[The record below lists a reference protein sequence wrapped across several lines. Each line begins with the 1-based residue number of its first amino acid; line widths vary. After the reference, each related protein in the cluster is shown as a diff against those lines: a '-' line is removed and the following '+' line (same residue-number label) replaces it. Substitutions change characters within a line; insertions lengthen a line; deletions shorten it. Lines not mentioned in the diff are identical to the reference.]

1 MLVSD
6 FQLNALIRN
15 LELTVENG
23 GLMADAK
30 RKPWLTASQQIDH
43 LKSRGVHFS
52 LMSEDDARAYLE
64 KNNNYFRLR
73 AYRLGFPK
81 VEEGVRKGEYA
92 NLDFKMLVDLSIVD
106 MLLRYEMLPLTL
118 DVEHFAKVKLL
129 KRIETEGEDGYA
141 VVSDFIS
148 SYDDTKLDGTSHN
161 SLKDEIRRC
170 KNSPYT
176 GGLIARY
183 ADLGFP
189 TWAFIEVISFGSF
202 LYFYRFCA
210 NRFDDR
216 EMLKEFYIL
225 QAVKSLRNACAHN
238 SCILNKLRAD
248 RPQFKPS
255 YVVTR
260 ELSTIAGIGLD
271 QRKSKMSNDRIQQIV
286 TTLYA
291 HRELASQGVSEHRAK
306 SLAVFVQRMNRHVDY
321 YRGNLQVS
329 TGFDFL
335 TKVISAWFPAN
346 VD

>member
-1 MLVSD
+1 
-6 FQLNALIRN
+6 
-15 LELTVENG
+15 
-23 GLMADAK
+23 
-30 RKPWLTASQQIDH
+30 
-43 LKSRGVHFS
+43 
-52 LMSEDDARAYLE
+52 
-64 KNNNYFRLR
+64 
-73 AYRLGFPK
+73 
-81 VEEGVRKGEYA
+81 
-92 NLDFKMLVDLSIVD
+92 MLVDLSIVD

-141 VVSDFIS
+141 VVSEFIS
-148 SYDDTKLDGTSHN
+148 SYDGTKPDGTSYN
-161 SLKDEIRRC
+161 SLKDEILRC

-176 GGLIARY
+176 GGLISRY
-183 ADLGFP
+183 ADFDFP
-189 TWAFIEVISFGSF
+189 AWAFIEVVSFGSF
-202 LYFYRFCA
+202 LYFYKFCA

-238 SCILNKLRAD
+238 SCILSNLRAD

-291 HRELASQGVSEHRAK
+291 HRKLASQGVLEHRAK
-306 SLAVFVQRMNRHVDY
+306 SLSVFVQRMNKHVDY
-321 YRGNLQVS
+321 YQGNLQVS
-329 TGFDFL
+329 TGSEFL
-335 TKVISAWFPAN
+335 TKVISAWFP
-346 VD
+346 VDAD

>member
-1 MLVSD
+1 
-6 FQLNALIRN
+6 
-15 LELTVENG
+15 
-23 GLMADAK
+23 MADAK

-73 AYRLGFPK
+73 AYRLGFSK

>member
-1 MLVSD
+1 M
-6 FQLNALIRN
+6 
-15 LELTVENG
+15 
-23 GLMADAK
+23 
-30 RKPWLTASQQIDH
+30 
-43 LKSRGVHFS
+43 
-52 LMSEDDARAYLE
+52 
-64 KNNNYFRLR
+64 
-73 AYRLGFPK
+73 
-81 VEEGVRKGEYA
+81 
-92 NLDFKMLVDLSIVD
+92 
-106 MLLRYEMLPLTL
+106 
-118 DVEHFAKVKLL
+118 

-148 SYDDTKLDGTSHN
+148 SYDDTKLDGSLRN

-183 ADLGFP
+183 ADLCFP
-189 TWAFIEVISFGSF
+189 AWAFVEVISFGLF

-238 SCILNKLRAD
+238 SCILNNLRAE
-248 RPQFKPS
+248 RPQFKTS
-255 YVVTR
+255 YIVTR
-260 ELSTIAGIGLD
+260 ELSTIPGIGLD
-271 QRKSKMSNDRIQQIV
+271 QRKSKMSNDRMKQIV
-286 TTLYA
+286 TTSYA

-321 YRGNLQVS
+321 YRCNLQVS

-335 TKVISAWFPAN
+335 TKVISAWFPVN

>member
-1 MLVSD
+1 M
-6 FQLNALIRN
+6 
-15 LELTVENG
+15 T
-23 GLMADAK
+23 DAN
-30 RKPWLTASQQIDH
+30 RKPWLTASEQIDH

-52 LMSEDDARAYLE
+52 LMTEDDARAYLE
-64 KNNNYFRLR
+64 KNSNYFRLR

-81 VEEGVRKGEYA
+81 VEEGARKGEYA

-141 VVSDFIS
+141 VVSEFIS
-148 SYDDTKLDGTSHN
+148 SYDGMKPDGTPCN
-161 SLKDEIRRC
+161 SLKGEILRC

-183 ADLGFP
+183 ADFDFP
-189 TWAFIEVISFGSF
+189 AWAFIEVVSFGSF
-202 LYFYRFCA
+202 LYFYKFCA
-210 NRFDDR
+210 RRFNDR

-238 SCILNKLRAD
+238 SCILNNLRAD

-260 ELSTIAGIGLD
+260 ELSTVAGIGLD

-335 TKVISAWFPAN
+335 TKVISAWFP
-346 VD
+346 VDAD

>member
-1 MLVSD
+1 
-6 FQLNALIRN
+6 
-15 LELTVENG
+15 
-23 GLMADAK
+23 MADAN

-148 SYDDTKLDGTSHN
+148 SYDGAKPDGTLCN
-161 SLKDEIRRC
+161 SLKDEILRC

-176 GGLIARY
+176 GGLIAKY
-183 ADLGFP
+183 TDFDFP
-189 TWAFIEVISFGSF
+189 AWAFIEVVSFGTF
-202 LYFYRFCA
+202 LYFYKFCA
-210 NRFDDR
+210 NRFGDR

-238 SCILNKLRAD
+238 SCILNNLRAD

-260 ELSTIAGIGLD
+260 ELSTVAGIGLD
-271 QRKSKMSNDRIQQIV
+271 QRKSKMSNDRMQQIV

-291 HRELASQGVSEHRAK
+291 HRKLASEGVSEHRAK
-306 SLAVFVQRMNRHVDY
+306 SLSVFVQRMNRHVDY

-335 TKVISAWFPAN
+335 TKVISAWFPVN

>member
-1 MLVSD
+1 M
-6 FQLNALIRN
+6 
-15 LELTVENG
+15 
-23 GLMADAK
+23 
-30 RKPWLTASQQIDH
+30 
-43 LKSRGVHFS
+43 
-52 LMSEDDARAYLE
+52 
-64 KNNNYFRLR
+64 
-73 AYRLGFPK
+73 
-81 VEEGVRKGEYA
+81 
-92 NLDFKMLVDLSIVD
+92 
-106 MLLRYEMLPLTL
+106 
-118 DVEHFAKVKLL
+118 
-129 KRIETEGEDGYA
+129 KRIETEGEDDYA

-148 SYDDTKLDGTSHN
+148 SYDDTKLDGSLRN

-183 ADLGFP
+183 ADFDFP
-189 TWAFIEVISFGSF
+189 AWAFIEVVSFGSF
-202 LYFYRFCA
+202 LYFYKFCA
-210 NRFDDR
+210 KRFNDR

-238 SCILNKLRAD
+238 SCILNNLRAD

-271 QRKSKMSNDRIQQIV
+271 QRKSKMSNDRMQQIV

-335 TKVISAWFPAN
+335 AKVISAWFPVN

>member
-1 MLVSD
+1 M
-6 FQLNALIRN
+6 
-15 LELTVENG
+15 T
-23 GLMADAK
+23 DAN
-30 RKPWLTASQQIDH
+30 RKPWLTASEQIDH

-64 KNNNYFRLR
+64 KNSNYFRLR

-81 VEEGVRKGEYA
+81 VEEGARKGEYA

-129 KRIETEGEDGYA
+129 KRIETGREDGYA

-148 SYDDTKLDGTSHN
+148 SYDGTKPDGAPCN
-161 SLKDEIRRC
+161 SLKDEILRC

-183 ADLGFP
+183 ADFDFP
-189 TWAFIEVISFGSF
+189 AWAFVEVISFGSF
-202 LYFYRFCA
+202 LYFYKFCA

-238 SCILNKLRAD
+238 SCILNNLRAD

-291 HRELASQGVSEHRAK
+291 HRKLASQGVSEHRAK
-306 SLAVFVQRMNRHVDY
+306 SLRVFVQRMNKHVDY
-321 YRGNLQVS
+321 YQGNLQVS
-329 TGFDFL
+329 TGFEFL
-335 TKVISAWFPAN
+335 TKVISAWFP
-346 VD
+346 VDAD